1 MENDINGKPKEVNE
15 TTSKVVNEK
24 KEEEEEKDKD
34 NYIIEIIGEQYKE
47 YDFSYK
53 IIVIGNSGVGK
64 SCLSLKSTKGIFEEE
79 FISTI
84 GFEFFSFFLKIN
96 NQIIKLQIWDT
107 CGQEVYRSLISNFYR
122 NSSVAILVYAI
133 NDEKSFEDLDVWNKQ
148 LKNHSS
154 PDCKVFLIGNKAD
167 LENERKITY
176 EQGKTC
182 KENNK
187 FDLFMETSAK
197 TGLNAQKVFV
207 TAAKILYKQN
217 LKYMSK
223 EEQEALQGNEQ
234 KVFKSISKNIELN
247 NIGEDISNNDGCC

>member
-1 MENDINGKPKEVNE
+1 MIKSVNGQSQEDK
-15 TTSKVVNEK
+15 TTNNTSFQN
-24 KEEEEEKDKD
+24 EEEEKDKLQ
-34 NYIIEIIGEQYKE
+34 IEIIGEQYKE

-53 IIVIGNSGVGK
+53 LIVVGNSGVGK
-64 SCLSLKSTKGIFEEE
+64 SCLSLKSTKGVFEEE

-96 NQIIKLQIWDT
+96 NQVIKLQIWDT

-148 LKNHSS
+148 IKTHAS
-154 PDCKVFLIGNKAD
+154 PDCKIFLIGNKAD
-167 LENERKITY
+167 LENERKISY
-176 EQGKTC
+176 EQGKKC

-197 TGLNAQKVFV
+197 TGLNAQKVFI
-207 TAAKILYKQN
+207 TAAKELYLQN
-217 LKYMSK
+217 LKYLSQ
-223 EEQEALQGNEQ
+223 EEKDAIKGNEQ
-234 KVFKSISKNIELN
+234 KVYKSISKTIELN
-247 NIGEDISNNDGCC
+247 KIGEEQVNEGCC

>member
-1 MENDINGKPKEVNE
+1 MIKSFNAQPQEDK
-15 TTSKVVNEK
+15 TTNNSSSQN
-24 KEEEEEKDKD
+24 EEEEKDKLQ
-34 NYIIEIIGEQYKE
+34 IEIIGEQYKE

-53 IIVIGNSGVGK
+53 LIVVGNSGVGK
-64 SCLSLKSTKGIFEEE
+64 SCLSLKSTKGVFEEE

-96 NQIIKLQIWDT
+96 NQVIKLQIWDT

-148 LKNHSS
+148 IKTHAS
-154 PDCKVFLIGNKAD
+154 PDCKIFLIGNKAD
-167 LENERKITY
+167 LENERKISY
-176 EQGKTC
+176 EQGKKC

-197 TGLNAQKVFV
+197 TGLNAQKVFI
-207 TAAKILYKQN
+207 TAAKELYLQN
-217 LKYMSK
+217 LKYLSQ
-223 EEQEALQGNEQ
+223 EEKDAIKGNEQ
-234 KVFKSISKNIELN
+234 KVYKSISKTIELN
-247 NIGEDISNNDGCC
+247 KIGEEQVNEGCC